1 MSSELTALQ
10 IIEDTDQR
18 FIPEPHE
25 KLETIAQEVEATLL
39 QEIPDH
45 LLQYTSYTPRDGPEE
60 GDQVVDEEEEMMQ
73 QEMLQQ
79 EYVYETEWGAGK
91 EQGVGEEVEGDMD

>member
-1 MSSELTALQ
+1 
-10 IIEDTDQR
+10 
-18 FIPEPHE
+18 
-25 KLETIAQEVEATLL
+25 
-39 QEIPDH
+39 
-45 LLQYTSYTPRDGPEE
+45 
-60 GDQVVDEEEEMMQ
+60 MMQ